1 MKYIKILG
9 WVLLLVPSLFAFTGQ
24 ETSTK
29 DDSLFWEISGN
40 GLKQSSYLFGTIHM
54 IGKDDF
60 FLPKVVEE
68 KFESCQ
74 ILALEID
81 LDMTMAEKIDLAL
94 KTMLPDAKTI
104 ADYIDS
110 SQYQELRSYMIN
122 DVGIKEKKTDKY
134 MRLKPFFLSSVI
146 LTEQLDDIKSYE
158 EELMAMAKKNKMSTM
173 GLESIEY
180 QFDIVDKVSIE
191 DQLTL
196 LMEGTKEQEDGKDQ
210 FAQMVDLYKNQQLN
224 TLYEL
229 TISESTGIDNFKT
242 DFLDTRNSNWVPII
256 EESIKDSSVFI
267 AVGAGHLAG
276 ETGVI
281 SLLQAHGYTVTAL
294 KD

>member
-9 WVLLLVPSLFAFTGQ
+9 WVLLLVPSLFAFRGQ
-24 ETSTK
+24 ETSTIG
-29 DDSLFWEISGN
+29 DSLFWEISGN

-54 IGKDDF
+54 IRKDDF

-81 LDMTMAEKIDLAL
+81 LDMTIAEKIDLAQ

-110 SQYQELRSYMIN
+110 SEYQELRNYMIN
-122 DVGIKEKKTDKY
+122 DVGIKLKKTDKY

-158 EELMAMAKKNKMSTM
+158 EEFMAMAKKNKMKSM

-191 DQLTL
+191 NQLIL
-196 LMEGTKEQEDGKDQ
+196 LMEGTKEIDGLDQ
-210 FAQMVDLYKNQQLN
+210 FAQMVNLYKNQQLN

-229 TISESTGIDNFKT
+229 TISESAGIDNFKT
-242 DFLDTRNSNWVPII
+242 DFLDTRNSNWIPII
-256 EESIKDSSVFI
+256 EKSIKDASVFI

-281 SLLQAHGYTVTAL
+281 SLLKAHGYTVTAL

>member
-158 EELMAMAKKNKMSTM
+158 EEFMDMAKKKKMKSM

-191 DQLTL
+191 DQLIL
-196 LMEGTKEQEDGKDQ
+196 LMEGTKEIDGLDQ
-210 FAQMVDLYKNQQLN
+210 FAQMVDLYKKQQLN

-229 TISESTGIDNFKT
+229 TISESKSIDNFKT
-242 DFLDTRNSNWVPII
+242 DFLDTRNSNWIPII
-256 EESIKDSSVFI
+256 EESIMDSSVFI

-276 ETGVI
+276 ETGII
-281 SLLQAHGYTVTAL
+281 SLLQAQGYKVIPL

>member
-81 LDMTMAEKIDLAL
+81 LDMTMTEKIDLAL

-158 EELMAMAKKNKMSTM
+158 EEFMDMAKKKKMKSM

-191 DQLTL
+191 DQLIL
-196 LMEGTKEQEDGKDQ
+196 LMEGTKEIDGLDQ
-210 FAQMVDLYKNQQLN
+210 FAQMVDLYKKQQLN

-229 TISESTGIDNFKT
+229 TISESKSIDNFKT
-242 DFLDTRNSNWVPII
+242 DFLDTRNSNWIPII
-256 EESIKDSSVFI
+256 EESIMDSSVFI

-276 ETGVI
+276 ETGII
-281 SLLQAHGYTVTAL
+281 SLLQAQGYKVIPL

>member
-1 MKYIKILG
+1 
-9 WVLLLVPSLFAFTGQ
+9 
-24 ETSTK
+24 
-29 DDSLFWEISGN
+29 
-40 GLKQSSYLFGTIHM
+40 
-54 IGKDDF
+54 
-60 FLPKVVEE
+60 
-68 KFESCQ
+68 
-74 ILALEID
+74 
-81 LDMTMAEKIDLAL
+81 
-94 KTMLPDAKTI
+94 
-104 ADYIDS
+104 
-110 SQYQELRSYMIN
+110 
-122 DVGIKEKKTDKY
+122 
-134 MRLKPFFLSSVI
+134 
-146 LTEQLDDIKSYE
+146 
-158 EELMAMAKKNKMSTM
+158 M

>member
-9 WVLLLVPSLFAFTGQ
+9 WVLLLVPSLFAFRGQ
-24 ETSTK
+24 ETSTIG
-29 DDSLFWEISGN
+29 DSLFWEISGN

-54 IGKDDF
+54 IRKDDF

-81 LDMTMAEKIDLAL
+81 LDMTIAEKIDLAQ

-110 SQYQELRSYMIN
+110 SEYQELRSYMIN
-122 DVGIKEKKTDKY
+122 DVGIKQKKTDKY

-158 EELMAMAKKNKMSTM
+158 EEFMAMAKKNKMKSM

-191 DQLTL
+191 NQLIL
-196 LMEGTKEQEDGKDQ
+196 LMEGTKEIDGLDQ
-210 FAQMVDLYKNQQLN
+210 FAQMVNLYKNQQLN

-229 TISESTGIDNFKT
+229 TISESAGIDNFKT
-242 DFLDTRNSNWVPII
+242 DFLDTRNSNWIPII
-256 EESIKDSSVFI
+256 EKSIKDASVFI

-281 SLLQAHGYTVTAL
+281 SLLKAHGYTVTAL

>member
-9 WVLLLVPSLFAFTGQ
+9 WVLLLVPSLFAFRGQ
-24 ETSTK
+24 ETSTIG
-29 DDSLFWEISGN
+29 DSLFWEISGN

-54 IGKDDF
+54 IRKDDF

-81 LDMTMAEKIDLAL
+81 LDMTIAEKIDLAQ

-110 SQYQELRSYMIN
+110 SEYQELRNYMIN
-122 DVGIKEKKTDKY
+122 DVGIKLKKTDKY

-158 EELMAMAKKNKMSTM
+158 EEFMAMAKKNKMKSM

-191 DQLTL
+191 NQLIL
-196 LMEGTKEQEDGKDQ
+196 LMEGTKEIDSLDQ
-210 FAQMVDLYKNQQLN
+210 FAQMVNLYKNQQLN

-229 TISESTGIDNFKT
+229 TISESAGIDNFKT
-242 DFLDTRNSNWVPII
+242 DFLDTRNSNWIPII
-256 EESIKDSSVFI
+256 EKSIKDASVFI

-281 SLLQAHGYTVTAL
+281 SLLKAHGYTVTAL

>member
-1 MKYIKILG
+1 MQQK
-9 WVLLLVPSLFAFTGQ
+9 
-24 ETSTK
+24 
-29 DDSLFWEISGN
+29 
-40 GLKQSSYLFGTIHM
+40 
-54 IGKDDF
+54 
-60 FLPKVVEE
+60 
-68 KFESCQ
+68 
-74 ILALEID
+74 
-81 LDMTMAEKIDLAL
+81 
-94 KTMLPDAKTI
+94 
-104 ADYIDS
+104 
-110 SQYQELRSYMIN
+110 
-122 DVGIKEKKTDKY
+122 
-134 MRLKPFFLSSVI
+134 
-146 LTEQLDDIKSYE
+146 
-158 EELMAMAKKNKMSTM
+158 MAMAKKNKMSTM

>member
-29 DDSLFWEISGN
+29 GDSLFWEISGN

-54 IGKDDF
+54 IRKDDF

-68 KFESCQ
+68 KFENCQ

-81 LDMTMAEKIDLAL
+81 LDMTIAEKIDLAQ

-110 SQYQELRSYMIN
+110 SEYQELRNYMIN
-122 DVGIKEKKTDKY
+122 DVGIKLKKTDKY

-158 EELMAMAKKNKMSTM
+158 EEFIAMAKKNKMKSM

-191 DQLTL
+191 NQLIL
-196 LMEGTKEQEDGKDQ
+196 LMEGTKEIDGLDQ
-210 FAQMVDLYKNQQLN
+210 FAQMVNLYKNQQLN

-229 TISESTGIDNFKT
+229 TISESAGIDNFKT
-242 DFLDTRNSNWVPII
+242 DFLDTRNSNWIPII
-256 EESIKDSSVFI
+256 EKSIKDASVFI

-281 SLLQAHGYTVTAL
+281 SLLKAHGYTVTAL

>member
-9 WVLLLVPSLFAFTGQ
+9 WVLLLVPSLFAFRGQ
-24 ETSTK
+24 ETSTIG
-29 DDSLFWEISGN
+29 DSLFWEISGN

-54 IGKDDF
+54 IRKDDF

-81 LDMTMAEKIDLAL
+81 LDMTIAEKIDLAQ

-110 SQYQELRSYMIN
+110 SEYQELRNYMIN
-122 DVGIKEKKTDKY
+122 DVGIKLKKTDKY

-158 EELMAMAKKNKMSTM
+158 EEFMAMAKKNKMKSM

-191 DQLTL
+191 NQLIL
-196 LMEGTKEQEDGKDQ
+196 LMEGTKEIDGLDQ
-210 FAQMVDLYKNQQLN
+210 FAQMVNLYKNQQLN

-242 DFLDTRNSNWVPII
+242 DFLDTRNSNWIPII
-256 EESIKDSSVFI
+256 EKSIKDASVFI

-281 SLLQAHGYTVTAL
+281 SLLKAHGYTVTAL

>member
-1 MKYIKILG
+1 MKYIKQIG
-9 WVLLLVPSLFAFTGQ
+9 WALLLVPSLFAFKQQ
-24 ETSTK
+24 EVVTEK
-29 DDSLFWEISGN
+29 ESLFWEISGN
-40 GLKQSSYLFGTIHM
+40 GLAQSSYLFGTIHM
-54 IGKDDF
+54 IGEADF

-68 KFESCQ
+68 KFAICQ

-81 LDMTMAEKIDLAL
+81 LDMTMAQKIDLAV
-94 KTMLPDAKTI
+94 KTLLPDEKTI

-110 SQYQELRSYMIN
+110 SAYQELRSYMID

-146 LTEQLDDIKSYE
+146 LAEQLDDIKSYE
-158 EELMAMAKKNKMSTM
+158 EEFMAMAKKNKMKTM

-180 QFDIVDKVSIE
+180 QFDVVDKVSIE
-191 DQLTL
+191 DQLII
-196 LMEGTKEQEDGKDQ
+196 LMEGTKETDGQDQ
-210 FAQMVDLYKNQQLN
+210 FAQMVDLYKKQQLN
-224 TLYEL
+224 ALYEL
-229 TISESTGIDNFKT
+229 TISESGDIENFKE
-242 DFLDTRNSNWVPII
+242 DFLDTRNANWIPVI

-276 ETGVI
+276 TTGVI
-281 SLLQAHGYTVTAL
+281 SLLIEQGYSVTPL